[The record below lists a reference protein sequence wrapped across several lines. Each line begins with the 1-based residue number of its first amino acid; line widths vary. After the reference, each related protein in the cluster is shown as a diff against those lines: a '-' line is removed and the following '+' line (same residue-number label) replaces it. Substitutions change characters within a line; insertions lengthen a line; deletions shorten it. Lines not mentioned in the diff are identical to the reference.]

1 MEACCPDCH
10 HVMVWQSESVYLC
23 TLCQIRYKRE
33 ERCPECNHLLQEL
46 KACGAV
52 DYFCQ
57 QHGMISKRRVV
68 LRYAPAN

>member
-1 MEACCPDCH
+1 MDVLCPDCH
-10 HVMVWQSESVYLC
+10 STMTWQTDGSFLCAACQQHYL
-23 TLCQIRYKRE
+23 RDAE
-33 ERCPECNHLLQEL
+33 CPECKHLLQEL

-68 LRYAPAN
+68 FRYIPAD

>member
-1 MEACCPDCH
+1 MDAHCPDCH
-10 HVMVWQSESVYLC
+10 HMMLWQPDGSFRCEECQQRYL
-23 TLCQIRYKRE
+23 RE
-33 ERCPECNHLLQEL
+33 AVCPECKHLLQEL

-68 LRYAPAN
+68 FSYLPAD